1 MENHINKINMENKFD
16 FKKIGAG
23 YLFCFNA
30 ECPKKEEC
38 IRYAVSRQIPDG
50 ICVGQAV
57 LPPACRD
64 GQCKYFKKKQ
74 VMTYAYSFE
83 HIYDKV
89 LRKHYTEM
97 RTRLTTYLGNNGM
110 YYSYKHGKRGLTPDQ
125 QQHIRNM
132 FADYGYSEYVVF
144 DRYEKQYDF

>member
-1 MENHINKINMENKFD
+1 MENEFD

-38 IRYAVSRQIPDG
+38 IRYAVSRQIPDD

-64 GQCKYFKKKQ
+64 GRCKFFKKKQ
-74 VMTYAYSFE
+74 VVIYAYGFE

-97 RTRLTTYLGNNGM
+97 RTRLTAYLGNKGM

-125 QQHIRNM
+125 QQYIHNM
-132 FADYGYSEYVVF
+132 FADYGYPEDIVF
-144 DRYEKQYDF
+144 DKYEKQYDF